1 MKYKKD
7 DGKKDNWLDDILWG
21 VPLGDSFAINLKSG
35 EVIPRYRIGDGFIP
49 GENGDDDWEKD
60 EFAFDADDDWDK
72 EDWEKDEF
80 AFDDDDD
87 DDDEYEFEL
96 SFDFGI
102 RDASEFSRR
111 DADTTEE
118 QYYDPDRRVYCV
130 GRAIRDNFKEIA
142 DSFSVEEMFSLV
154 QCINVIFSSNQKLA
168 VNAVAWAVEKFPK
181 SLEGATCEGYRC
193 GLPTD
198 QFLSAF
204 TYTEHGEDRSFVYDY
219 LETHPEFTKAVL
231 NRQPFSL
238 PGWPTRNYL
247 PYLAEKGDVEKFI
260 EVYKLHIENPRL
272 DPVECSKFKLID
284 DLIFRMKDC
293 CDHIDHRIYSFLRSE
308 TESMPEKL
316 KADYLLGQLDYERCG
331 KPLFDKPPAP
341 GKESVFAQIE
351 QARKRIKEIE
361 EERSGLYRRINE
373 LEEERDCQE
382 ELLKEIERQ
391 YAGEDDI

>member
-60 EFAFDADDDWDK
+60 EFAFNADDDWDK

-154 QCINVIFSSNQKLA
+154 QCINIIFSSNQKLA
-168 VNAVAWAVEKFPK
+168 VDAVAWTVEKFPK
-181 SLEGATCEGYRC
+181 SLEGATCEAIAAAC
-193 GLPTD
+193 PPISFCPPLPIPSTARTAASSTTIWR
-198 QFLSAF
+198 L
-204 TYTEHGEDRSFVYDY
+204 TRS
-219 LETHPEFTKAVL
+219 L
-231 NRQPFSL
+231 Q
-238 PGWPTRNYL
+238 
-247 PYLAEKGDVEKFI
+247 
-260 EVYKLHIENPRL
+260 
-272 DPVECSKFKLID
+272 
-284 DLIFRMKDC
+284 
-293 CDHIDHRIYSFLRSE
+293 
-308 TESMPEKL
+308 
-316 KADYLLGQLDYERCG
+316 
-331 KPLFDKPPAP
+331 
-341 GKESVFAQIE
+341 
-351 QARKRIKEIE
+351 KR
-361 EERSGLYRRINE
+361 Y
-373 LEEERDCQE
+373 
-382 ELLKEIERQ
+382 
-391 YAGEDDI
+391 

>member
-87 DDDEYEFEL
+87 EYEFEL
-96 SFDFGI
+96 SFDFG
-102 RDASEFSRR
+102 
-111 DADTTEE
+111 
-118 QYYDPDRRVYCV
+118 
-130 GRAIRDNFKEIA
+130 IRDNFKEIA

-154 QCINVIFSSNQKLA
+154 QCINIIFSSNQKLA
-168 VNAVAWAVEKFPK
+168 VDAVAWAVENFPK
-181 SLEGATCEGYRC
+181 SLKGATCEGYRC

-198 QFLSAF
+198 RFLSAF

-331 KPLFDKPPAP
+331 KPLFGKPPEP

-373 LEEERDCQE
+373 LEEERDRQE

>member
-168 VNAVAWAVEKFPK
+168 VDAVAWAVENFPK

-198 QFLSAF
+198 QFFVRLYLYRARRGPQPRLRLFGDSPGVYKSGIKPSAVFASGLADKKLSAAS
-204 TYTEHGEDRSFVYDY
+204 R
-219 LETHPEFTKAVL
+219 
-231 NRQPFSL
+231 
-238 PGWPTRNYL
+238 
-247 PYLAEKGDVEKFI
+247 
-260 EVYKLHIENPRL
+260 
-272 DPVECSKFKLID
+272 
-284 DLIFRMKDC
+284 
-293 CDHIDHRIYSFLRSE
+293 
-308 TESMPEKL
+308 
-316 KADYLLGQLDYERCG
+316 
-331 KPLFDKPPAP
+331 
-341 GKESVFAQIE
+341 
-351 QARKRIKEIE
+351 RKRRCRKIHRGI
-361 EERSGLYRRINE
+361 
-373 LEEERDCQE
+373 
-382 ELLKEIERQ
+382 
-391 YAGEDDI
+391 